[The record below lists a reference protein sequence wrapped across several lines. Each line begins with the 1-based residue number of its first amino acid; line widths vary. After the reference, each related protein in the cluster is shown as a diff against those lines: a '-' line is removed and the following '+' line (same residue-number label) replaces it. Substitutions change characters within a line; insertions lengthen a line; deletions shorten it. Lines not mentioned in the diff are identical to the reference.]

1 MKKYFYLAF
10 IVFAL
15 YIITNRCI
23 IFPFFNDY
31 QMFITISKTFWV
43 IVLLFYLIRWKR
55 FSFKFI
61 TTDLFWAMCLM
72 FPAIYLSFDFIQ
84 KEGLKHSISLKENI
98 EFLIFCIS
106 TGFFEEVLFRGV
118 LTFGLIEHYKCNPK
132 KKYQIVFITSILFGI
147 VHTVNMINTLY
158 HPLSVLS
165 QVYFAFFMGLL
176 LHSLFFRYGNILIP
190 ITVHSLINYLGSY
203 QSQLF
208 NIESETS
215 SSHFEDM
222 LSSLATFS
230 SIGFIFILPA
240 MYLLLSQT
248 SELQFF
254 KNYPTQ

>member
-1 MKKYFYLAF
+1 
-10 IVFAL
+10 
-15 YIITNRCI
+15 
-23 IFPFFNDY
+23 
-31 QMFITISKTFWV
+31 
-43 IVLLFYLIRWKR
+43 
-55 FSFKFI
+55 
-61 TTDLFWAMCLM
+61 M